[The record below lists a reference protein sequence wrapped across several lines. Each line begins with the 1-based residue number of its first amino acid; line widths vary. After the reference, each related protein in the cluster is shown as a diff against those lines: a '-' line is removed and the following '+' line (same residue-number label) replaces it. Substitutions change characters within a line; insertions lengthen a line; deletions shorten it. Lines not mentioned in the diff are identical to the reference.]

1 MSGPRIVRDR
11 GRYLAATL
19 ERLVADVAQ
28 AGEGSRNRTL
38 NRAAFAWSRMGG
50 DETGLERLGAAGLA
64 VGLDEGEV
72 AATLASARRGGA
84 AAPLALLEGG
94 GGRTAAP
101 ERAGRQVE
109 LPARR
114 PTPCRFLPVPAG
126 SCTTGR
132 TDRTRALGDPAGSAG
147 SAGSYPSMHART
159 REDDLEREAIQ
170 AEGRM
175 VVRPGM
181 VGPVGRCY
189 GSDLPPLHAEALV
202 LEAARLLAVELP
214 GEGGW

>member
-19 ERLVADVAQ
+19 ERLTADVAQ
-28 AGEGSRNRTL
+28 AAEGSRNRTL
-38 NRAAFAWSRMGG
+38 NRAAFAWARLGG
-50 DETGLERLGAAGLA
+50 DEAGLERLGAAGLA

-94 GGRTAAP
+94 GNRPAP
-101 ERAGRQVE
+101 QGRAGPPVG

-114 PTPCRFLPVPAG
+114 PTPCRFVPVHAG

-132 TDRTRALGDPAGSAG
+132 TDRTPAMGDPAGSAG
-147 SAGSYPSMHART
+147 CAGSYPDMRART
-159 REDDLEREAIQ
+159 REDDLEREAIR
-170 AEGRM
+170 AEGRGPS
-175 VVRPGM
+175 RPGM

-189 GSDLPPLHAEALV
+189 GADLPPVHAEPLV
-202 LEAARLLAVELP
+202 IEAARLLEAELP